1 MNQILINTLL
11 LAAYFAVL
19 LAIGWTLSAVLR
31 SQALSSTTSKMTWL
45 Y

>member
-19 LAIGWTLSAVLR
+19 LAIGWTCRKHATDVNGFEIGR
-31 SQALSSTTSKMTWL
+31 AHV
-45 Y
+45 